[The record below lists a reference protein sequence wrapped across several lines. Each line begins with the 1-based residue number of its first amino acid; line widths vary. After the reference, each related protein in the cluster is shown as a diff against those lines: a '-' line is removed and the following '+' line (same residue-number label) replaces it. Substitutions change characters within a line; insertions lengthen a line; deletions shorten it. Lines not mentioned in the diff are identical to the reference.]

1 MGIKDR
7 LFFQTRINIKFQY
20 SVFLLEK
27 FLGSYYDVSSV
38 EIYPIITERENIM
51 FYGAL
56 EMSIMNVIWYLQ
68 EKNEDANISVTDI
81 VEGLNDNNTER
92 AYTTI
97 KTVMDRLVA
106 KGVLVRYKDGKKFYY
121 KSTLDRN
128 EASRKVIETVSSQFF
143 DGSYVELLRF
153 IERECEP
160 LLV

>member
-1 MGIKDR
+1 
-7 LFFQTRINIKFQY
+7 
-20 SVFLLEK
+20 
-27 FLGSYYDVSSV
+27 
-38 EIYPIITERENIM
+38 M

-56 EMSIMNVIWYLQ
+56 EMSIMNVIWTLQ

-81 VEGLNDNNTER
+81 VEGLNDNDTER

-97 KTVMDRLVA
+97 KTVMDRLVG
-106 KGVLVRYKDGKKFYY
+106 KGVLVRYKSGKKFYY
-121 KSTLDRN
+121 RSTIDRN

>member
-1 MGIKDR
+1 
-7 LFFQTRINIKFQY
+7 
-20 SVFLLEK
+20 
-27 FLGSYYDVSSV
+27 
-38 EIYPIITERENIM
+38 M

-56 EMSIMNVIWYLQ
+56 EMSIMNALWALQ
-68 EKNEDANISVTDI
+68 EKNEDANISVSDI
-81 VEGLNDNNTER
+81 VEGLNDNDTER

-97 KTVMDRLVA
+97 KTVMDRLVT

-128 EASRKVIETVSSQFF
+128 EATKKVIETVSNQFF
-143 DGSYVELLRF
+143 DGSHVKLLRF

>member
-1 MGIKDR
+1 M
-7 LFFQTRINIKFQY
+7 LAQSKF
-20 SVFLLEK
+20 
-27 FLGSYYDVSSV
+27 
-38 EIYPIITERENIM
+38 IYPIVTEREINM

-56 EMSIMNVIWYLQ
+56 EMSIMNVIWSLQ
-68 EKNEDANISVTDI
+68 TQNEDANISVTDI
-81 VEGLNDNNTER
+81 VAGLNDNDTER

-97 KTVMDRLVA
+97 KTVMDRLVG

-121 KSTLDRN
+121 KSTLDKS

>member
-1 MGIKDR
+1 MGRRDG
-7 LFFQTRINIKFQY
+7 LFYQTRINIKFQY
-20 SVFLLEK
+20 SVFPLEK
-27 FLGSYYDVSSV
+27 FFGSYYDVSSV

-81 VEGLNDNNTER
+81 VEGLNNNDTER

-97 KTVMDRLVA
+97 KTVMDRLVG

-121 KSTLDRN
+121 RSTLDRN